1 LTGRI
6 TEQDQIDAII
16 KHCNGE
22 KRRIELE
29 NVQLKRDLLEIMN
42 ISKYVKDDKNKME
55 SINAVI
61 ERSLEEESK

>member
-1 LTGRI
+1 MTGRI

-16 KHCNGE
+16 KHCNGD
-22 KRRIELE
+22 KKLE
-29 NVQLKRDLLEIMN
+29 RDLLEIMN

-61 ERSLEEESK
+61 ERSLEEESKWKRNS

>member
-1 LTGRI
+1 MTGRI

-16 KHCNGE
+16 KHCNGD
-22 KRRIELE
+22 KKLE
-29 NVQLKRDLLEIMN
+29 RDLLEIMN
-42 ISKYVKDDKNKME
+42 ISKYDKNKME

>member
-1 LTGRI
+1 MTGRI

-16 KHCNGE
+16 KHCNGD
-22 KRRIELE
+22 KKLE
-29 NVQLKRDLLEIMN
+29 RDLLEIMN